1 MTGELIDRLWSAT
14 GQQPNR
20 FPQYNMRLMR
30 VDVPLMTFALCV
42 AVVSAA
48 VSFGQVS
55 HGSGET
61 PHRKQRV
68 VASGRLIGTREIQQV
83 VTWQTTDRAHLA
95 IESRGSRP
103 RILWQ
108 MDGDKSVS
116 NVDSVRISDLDGD
129 GLPEI
134 ASLWWKAST
143 DDAMLRVF
151 HWDRTKQTFVELQ
164 FEGEINPVR
173 SYRIVPAGGNRL
185 SRHLAVDIRSETVGR
200 RPTAPGSEYELRG
213 SRLVRIGGGRVVTTQ
228 AESGI
233 EGQAVI
239 SPVHPG
245 PQREGSAGSAPY
257 KTALV
262 VWNAADDREVKR
274 FETGSDGRFRVA
286 LAPGTYRVGPP
297 PQSGRFLPRGHEE
310 TVTVVPGQFV
320 RVTIN
325 FDSGMR

>member
-1 MTGELIDRLWSAT
+1 MTS
-14 GQQPNR
+14 
-20 FPQYNMRLMR
+20 
-30 VDVPLMTFALCV
+30 ALCV
-42 AVVSAA
+42 SVVSAA

-55 HGSGET
+55 HGAGEI
-61 PHRKQRV
+61 PRRKQRV
-68 VASGRLIGTREIQQV
+68 ASARLIGTREIQQV

-95 IESRGSRP
+95 IESLGSRP

-108 MDGDKSVS
+108 MDGGKSES
-116 NVDSVRISDLDGD
+116 IVDSVRISDLDGD

-134 ASLWWKAST
+134 LSLWWRGSSG
-143 DDAMLRVF
+143 DAVLRVF
-151 HWDRTKQTFVELQ
+151 HWDRAQQSFVELQ
-164 FEGEINPVR
+164 FEGEINAVR
-173 SYRIVPAGGNRL
+173 TYRVIPAGANRL
-185 SRHLAVDIRSETVGR
+185 SSRLAVDIRSENGGR
-200 RPTAPGSEYELRG
+200 RSTVTGSEYELRG
-213 SRLVRIGGGRVVTTQ
+213 SRLVRVGGGRVVTTQ
-228 AESGI
+228 GESGI

-245 PQREGSAGSAPY
+245 PQREGSPGSAPY

-262 VWNAADDREVKR
+262 VWSAADDREVKR

-297 PQSGRFLPRGHEE
+297 QQSGRFLPRGSEE

>member
-1 MTGELIDRLWSAT
+1 
-14 GQQPNR
+14 
-20 FPQYNMRLMR
+20 MRLIR
-30 VDVPLMTFALCV
+30 FDLPLMTFALCV
-42 AVVSAA
+42 AVVLAA

-61 PHRKQRV
+61 PRRKQRV

-95 IESRGSRP
+95 IEALGSRP

-108 MDGDKSVS
+108 MDGGKAEHT
-116 NVDSVRISDLDGD
+116 VDSVRVSDLDGD

-134 ASLWWKAST
+134 VSLWWRGSSGGAV
-143 DDAMLRVF
+143 LRVF
-151 HWDRTKQTFVELQ
+151 HWDRAQQSFVELP
-164 FEGEINPVR
+164 FEGEINTVY
-173 SYRIVPAGGNRL
+173 SYRFLPAGGNRSS
-185 SRHLAVDIRSETVGR
+185 SRLAVDIRSESGGR
-200 RPTAPGSEYELRG
+200 RSTVPGGEYELRG
-213 SRLVRIGGGRVVTTQ
+213 SRLVRVGGGRVVTTQ
-228 AESGI
+228 GESGI

-245 PQREGSAGSAPY
+245 PQREGSPSSAPY

-262 VWNAADDREVKR
+262 VWSAADDREVKR

-297 PQSGRFLPRGHEE
+297 HQGGRFLPRGSEE
-310 TVTVVPGQFV
+310 TVTVVPGQFA

>member
-1 MTGELIDRLWSAT
+1 
-14 GQQPNR
+14 
-20 FPQYNMRLMR
+20 MRLTR
-30 VDVPLMTFALCV
+30 FDLPLMTFALCV
-42 AVVSAA
+42 SVMSAA

-61 PHRKQRV
+61 QRRKRR
-68 VASGRLIGTREIQQV
+68 VASARLIGTREIQQV

-95 IESRGSRP
+95 IESLGSRP

-108 MDGDKSVS
+108 MDGGKSES
-116 NVDSVRISDLDGD
+116 IVDSVRISDLDGD

-134 ASLWWKAST
+134 VSLWWRGSSG
-143 DDAMLRVF
+143 DAVLRVF
-151 HWDRTKQTFVELQ
+151 HWDRAQQSFVELQ
-164 FEGEINPVR
+164 FEGEINAVR
-173 SYRIVPAGGNRL
+173 SYRVVPARGNRL
-185 SRHLAVDIRSETVGR
+185 SSRLAVDIRSESGGR
-200 RPTAPGSEYELRG
+200 RSTVTGGEYELRG
-213 SRLVRIGGGRVVTTQ
+213 SRLVRVGGGRVVTTQ
-228 AESGI
+228 GESGI

-245 PQREGSAGSAPY
+245 PQRQGSPGSAPY

-262 VWNAADDREVKR
+262 VWSAADEREVKR

-297 PQSGRFLPRGHEE
+297 RQSGRFLPRGSEE

>member
-1 MTGELIDRLWSAT
+1 
-14 GQQPNR
+14 
-20 FPQYNMRLMR
+20 MRLIR
-30 VDVPLMTFALCV
+30 FHLPLMTFALCV

-61 PHRKQRV
+61 PRRKQRV
-68 VASGRLIGTREIQQV
+68 VASGRLIGTREIQKV

-95 IESRGSRP
+95 IESLGSRP

-108 MDGDKSVS
+108 MDGGKSEPT
-116 NVDSVRISDLDGD
+116 VDSVLLSDLDGD

-134 ASLWWKAST
+134 VSLWWRGSSGGGV
-143 DDAMLRVF
+143 LRVF
-151 HWDRTKQTFVELQ
+151 HWDRPQQSFVELQ
-164 FEGEINPVR
+164 FEGEFNTVY
-173 SYRIVPAGGNRL
+173 SYRFLPAGGNRSS
-185 SRHLAVDIRSETVGR
+185 SRLAVDTRSESGGRHSTV
-200 RPTAPGSEYELRG
+200 PGSEYELRG
-213 SRLVRIGGGRVVTTQ
+213 SRFVRVGGGQVVTTQ
-228 AESGI
+228 GESGI

-239 SPVHPG
+239 SPIHPG
-245 PQREGSAGSAPY
+245 PQREDSPGSAPF
-257 KTALV
+257 KTALI
-262 VWNAADDREVKR
+262 VWSAADDREVKR

-297 PQSGRFLPRGHEE
+297 HQSGRFLPRGSEE